1 MPRLSNADKIRAQTL
16 YKLGKSILQLSR
28 SFNVDRKTIRKWVN
42 RRQNQVSD
50 KKRSGRPVKVTLRTV
65 RQ

>member
-1 MPRLSNADKIRAQTL
+1 MPRLPNADKIRAQTL

>member
-1 MPRLSNADKIRAQTL
+1 MPRLSNAYRIRVETF
-16 YKLGKSILQLSR
+16 YKLGKSISQLSR